1 MARAANYEQKIESI
15 KAKIDKKT
23 EELKAL
29 KAQVADLEAK
39 KTKTDFK
46 VLNEYLVNKG
56 VAPEE
61 ALGKLK
67 EVYGE

>member
-1 MARAANYEQKIESI
+1 MARVVNYEQKIELI
-15 KAKIDKKT
+15 QAKIAKKT
-23 EELKAL
+23 EEIKAL

-39 KTKTDFK
+39 KTRTDFK
-46 VLNEYLVNKG
+46 VLNEYLLNKSI
-56 VAPEE
+56 APEE